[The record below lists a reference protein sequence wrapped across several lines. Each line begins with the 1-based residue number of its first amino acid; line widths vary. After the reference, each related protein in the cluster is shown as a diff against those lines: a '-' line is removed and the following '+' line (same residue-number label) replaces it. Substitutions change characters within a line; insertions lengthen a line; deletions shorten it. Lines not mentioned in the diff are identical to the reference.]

1 MCVTPGAQVKTSKKY
16 VLLIGLF
23 GAAVWLLPLV
33 LSAIELKAYT
43 DGERIKTIYNQQVP
57 HFLTRDYAI
66 AGVALSGIYILP
78 SLLMILGVLTK
89 SNTIILP
96 WLVIAMIYMTGKII
110 FQNFDLYCDINSN
123 KYIPIFLSNNN

>member
-89 SNTIILP
+89 SNTLIIP

-110 FQNFDLYCDINSN
+110 FQNFDSYCDINKIHSN
-123 KYIPIFLSNNN
+123 IFVK